1 MKVTMERTRES
12 SLYMIGLF
20 IDNMAL
26 VTQEDRVTW
35 ATKLYHMIRTKT
47 RISYHIADPI
57 SGTKIPKGRQA

>member
-26 VTQEDRVTW
+26 VTQEDRKIW
-35 ATKLYHMIRTKT
+35 AIKLYHLIKAKT
-47 RISYHIADPI
+47 RIFFDINDINA
-57 SGTKIPKGRQA
+57 GNVNKGRQA